1 MLNSQI
7 RSKANI
13 IRPDGLD
20 TFDGWAMLKKVLSQ
34 LVRIE
39 RTISAH
45 ETCNRTCCL
54 RAYRRL
60 QSRRTQS
67 TNRSSSRSQWRKD
80 ISSGYEMVGLAYDNA
95 SNLSPR
101 KSLLQIF
108 NLHHRKVF
116 EKKRSILRLPLIF
129 VHRVFSSRR
138 LGISIVHRLVQALL
152 SLPARRSKYIK
163 HSAHSRHRMQEQ
175 AYPMVATS
183 FTAAKKSQHSTSLT
197 MFKKNHSTAL

>member
-20 TFDGWAMLKKVLSQ
+20 TFDGWAMLKKLLSQ

-39 RTISAH
+39 RAISAH

-60 QSRRTQS
+60 QSCRTQS

-138 LGISIVHRLVQALL
+138 LGISIVHCLVQSLL

-163 HSAHSRHRMQEQ
+163 HSARSRQECKSKLTPWLQ
-175 AYPMVATS
+175 RLVN
-183 FTAAKKSQHSTSLT
+183 FTAAKK
-197 MFKKNHSTAL
+197 HSTAPV